1 MFMRILQQLSE
12 IYFIDFSVRFRLPN
26 TQAFHQ
32 PAVLLR
38 CDTECFVLVARPL
51 EPAFFKAFVEK
62 QEAVAFPV
70 ECLDSVCSSAA
81 KQEHRKTGTMYPCMD
96 QAETAVPQ
104 WSPNHQCRG
113 AGPCSRRRDTP
124 FSLRKSRS
132 A

>member
-1 MFMRILQQLSE
+1 MRILQQLSE

-81 KQEHRKTGTMYPCMD
+81 KQEQRICTGIKLKLLLHNGRQTINAAS
-96 QAETAVPQ
+96 QVRVA
-104 WSPNHQCRG
+104 
-113 AGPCSRRRDTP
+113 AGEIHL
-124 FSLRKSRS
+124 FRS
-132 A
+132 AKVVQHDFSA